1 MSTPARVIPVP
12 KPSGTAYNPNR
23 PLSKN
28 TLIQAQL
35 KHFADVEKHL
45 PVELQTGIDVR
56 TIQTEGEASAY
67 IRQVTRAIHQ
77 NAGRTAKV
85 RKAT

>member
-1 MSTPARVIPVP
+1 MSTPARVISVP
-12 KPSGTAYNPNR
+12 KPSRTAYNPNR

-28 TLIQAQL
+28 TLIQAQV
-35 KHFADVEKHL
+35 KHFEEAEKHL
-45 PVELQTGIDVR
+45 PPELQTGTDVR

-67 IRQVTRAIHQ
+67 IRRVTRAIHE

-85 RKAT
+85 RRAP